1 MARDVEVDG
10 VNRGLLQSTYRTL
23 INAKNHS
30 ADTGTPACPPVGC
43 AYTSAHYPRRARSAL
58 GVDTVL
64 TLDVCMFVC
73 LYVCLYVCMYVSA
86 LERKRL
92 IGMT

>member
-1 MARDVEVDG
+1 MQRLATVKCRYEQKCFQLLGKSSRVRCVHLDRASNSDSV
-10 VNRGLLQSTYRTL
+10 RGAPYKCLY
-23 INAKNHS
+23 
-30 ADTGTPACPPVGC
+30 
-43 AYTSAHYPRRARSAL
+43 YYPRRARSAL

-73 LYVCLYVCMYVSA
+73 MYVRA

>member
-1 MARDVEVDG
+1 MM
-10 VNRGLLQSTYRTL
+10 RT
-23 INAKNHS
+23 
-30 ADTGTPACPPVGC
+30 D
-43 AYTSAHYPRRARSAL
+43 YHYPRRTRSAL

-64 TLDVCMFVC
+64 TLDVCM
-73 LYVCLYVCMYVSA
+73 YVCMYVSA

>member
-1 MARDVEVDG
+1 M
-10 VNRGLLQSTYRTL
+10 T
-23 INAKNHS
+23 
-30 ADTGTPACPPVGC
+30 
-43 AYTSAHYPRRARSAL
+43 HYPRRARSAL

-64 TLDVCMFVC
+64 TFD
-73 LYVCLYVCMYVSA
+73 VCMYVNA

>member
-1 MARDVEVDG
+1 MVTYPYAYYMTYIVSPLAGLGG
-10 VNRGLLQSTYRTL
+10 VYRGGRPPT
-23 INAKNHS
+23 
-30 ADTGTPACPPVGC
+30 AC
-43 AYTSAHYPRRARSAL
+43 YPRRARSAL

-64 TLDVCMFVC
+64 TLEG
-73 LYVCLYVCMYVSA
+73 CLYVCMYVCMYVRA

>member
-1 MARDVEVDG
+1 MLTYIPVSFLFSFKKG
-10 VNRGLLQSTYRTL
+10 FGLGL
-23 INAKNHS
+23 NFF
-30 ADTGTPACPPVGC
+30 
-43 AYTSAHYPRRARSAL
+43 YPRRARSAL

-73 LYVCLYVCMYVSA
+73 LYVCMYVSA

>member
-1 MARDVEVDG
+1 MDIENFFISFNDDFLVVLFYCFF
-10 VNRGLLQSTYRTL
+10 LLTQSKFRVVCECYTL
-23 INAKNHS
+23 
-30 ADTGTPACPPVGC
+30 D
-43 AYTSAHYPRRARSAL
+43 YPRRARSAL
-58 GVDTVL
+58 GVDIVL

-73 LYVCLYVCMYVSA
+73 YGTA